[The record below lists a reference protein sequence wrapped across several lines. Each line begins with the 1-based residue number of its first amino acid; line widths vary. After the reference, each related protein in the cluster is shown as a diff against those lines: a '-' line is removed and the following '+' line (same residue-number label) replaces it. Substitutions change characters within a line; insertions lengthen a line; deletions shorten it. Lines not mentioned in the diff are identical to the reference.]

1 LRFAVNAMRSPAGDH
16 FGSLSLSPAV
26 RRRDLA
32 PDFPASPVGKSQ
44 SSVVLSFPAMSK
56 LVTAAQAKASVGCE
70 RRRRD
75 ALDRPQRLDRER
87 RLADRTAGGVTRL
100 GAGGSGHRKI
110 PVRTMGGC
118 DSTVCANIAAL
129 VQPTYFDTDR
139 Q

>member
-44 SSVVLSFPAMSK
+44 SSVALSFPAMSK
-56 LVTAAQAKASVGCE
+56 LVTAGAGERPIGAE

-75 ALDRPQRLDRER
+75 ALDRPQRLDRQR
-87 RLADRTAGGVTRL
+87 RLAVRSAVDVTRF
-100 GAGGSGHRKI
+100 GGGRRRASEI
-110 PVRTMGGC
+110 PVRTMKGC
-118 DSTVCANIAAL
+118 DSTVSRRHRRPYAT
-129 VQPTYFDTDR
+129 TYFDKDR